1 MQIFSLSAGGLQEQ
15 TVLLGEIRWLYQC
28 KARGDVYLISDMATS
43 EEEAC
48 LSVGAVLWQ
57 QGVPRRYQKR
67 DLLLLIPPLHMPA
80 KIPID
85 IIPYFGAHMLNN
97 IDLSRPG

>member
-48 LSVGAVLWQ
+48 LSVGAGKVSFF
-57 QGVPRRYQKR
+57 GSRGCPV
-67 DLLLLIPPLHMPA
+67 
-80 KIPID
+80 D
-85 IIPYFGAHMLNN
+85 IKKEIYYY
-97 IDLSRPG
+97 